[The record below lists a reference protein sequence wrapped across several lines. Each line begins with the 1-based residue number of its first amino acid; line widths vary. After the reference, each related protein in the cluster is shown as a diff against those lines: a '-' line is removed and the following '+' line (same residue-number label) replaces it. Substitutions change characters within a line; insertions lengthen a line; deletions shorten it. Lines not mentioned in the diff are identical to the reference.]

1 MEGSKI
7 ILCIPG
13 LWKNRSEI
21 VESVARDKVKDIFLQ
36 EIVLVSLVNQ

>member
-13 LWKNRSEI
+13 LWKTEVKLLNQWQ
-21 VESVARDKVKDIFLQ
+21 DKVKDIFCRK
-36 EIVLVSLVNQ
+36 